1 LLFQIQDAFATEPL
15 IPAVDEIVIP
25 SETEAVEDK
34 IEDNLI
40 EQSEE
45 IKFSEPQTHLVTEE
59 AQSEPIVQLEQADNY
74 PKIST
79 TEFLNSE
86 ESGFEGFIAE
96 NTFNMSEAAP
106 IQSEIQTLEPALVE
120 QVEEIAVKEIHA
132 DTEVIENG
140 AIENGIETQ
149 LMESAAPIEG
159 KQKYVVG

>member
-1 LLFQIQDAFATEPL
+1 MVLF
-15 IPAVDEIVIP
+15 
-25 SETEAVEDK
+25 
-34 IEDNLI
+34 
-40 EQSEE
+40 
-45 IKFSEPQTHLVTEE
+45 FSE
-59 AQSEPIVQLEQADNY
+59 AQFEPIVELEQGHNY
-74 PKIST
+74 PKISA

-159 KQKYVVG
+159 KQKYLVNFSRKCH

>member
-1 LLFQIQDAFATEPL
+1 MRYNYFWSSF
-15 IPAVDEIVIP
+15 
-25 SETEAVEDK
+25 
-34 IEDNLI
+34 
-40 EQSEE
+40 
-45 IKFSEPQTHLVTEE
+45 FSE
-59 AQSEPIVQLEQADNY
+59 AQSEPIFELEQGHNY
-74 PKIST
+74 PKISA

-132 DTEVIENG
+132 ETEVIENG

-159 KQKYVVG
+159 KQKCFVNFSQKSC

>member
-1 LLFQIQDAFATEPL
+1 MFTKSL
-15 IPAVDEIVIP
+15 
-25 SETEAVEDK
+25 DK
-34 IEDNLI
+34 KKWAKINFN
-40 EQSEE
+40 SPFF
-45 IKFSEPQTHLVTEE
+45 FSE
-59 AQSEPIVQLEQADNY
+59 AQSEPIDELEQGHNY
-74 PKIST
+74 PKISA

-106 IQSEIQTLEPALVE
+106 IQAEIQTLEPALGTSLVEE

-149 LMESAAPIEG
+149 LMESVAPIEG
-159 KQKYVVG
+159 KKNTRLFLHENSVKISLIIQGCSMLL

>member
-1 LLFQIQDAFATEPL
+1 M
-15 IPAVDEIVIP
+15 
-25 SETEAVEDK
+25 
-34 IEDNLI
+34 
-40 EQSEE
+40 
-45 IKFSEPQTHLVTEE
+45 
-59 AQSEPIVQLEQADNY
+59 
-74 PKIST
+74 
-79 TEFLNSE
+79 NSE

-159 KQKYVVG
+159 KQKYLVNFSSKYC